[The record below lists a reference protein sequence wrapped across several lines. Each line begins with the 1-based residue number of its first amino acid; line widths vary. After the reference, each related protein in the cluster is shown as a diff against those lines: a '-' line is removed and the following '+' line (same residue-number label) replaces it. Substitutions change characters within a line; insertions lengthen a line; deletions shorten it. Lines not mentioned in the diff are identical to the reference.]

1 MLKIE
6 YFFFIKPVMFSLTRQ
21 DIVPIA
27 DIFDTTTYDIP
38 THLTYTTK
46 YAQYHALIVTP
57 KYFSTSG
64 YIEYLRDNL
73 TKIKFVNGRAVY
85 DFVDLAIANY
95 IDIPD
100 LVKRNKELIQ
110 QVENAKTELKL
121 LKSTCDTFDG
131 IPFSGTV
138 PKWSSEAEFYAL
150 PDYKYISEVL
160 EKKTRILTNFQ
171 WSYEMG
177 YIRVPGE
184 DGFKCLDEKSDQ
196 LFGNILGEPICIP
209 FHNKTNPWIGYFNYK
224 MSRYANANYA
234 PQVIQQKTQILSSG
248 VNFTPLMYVIAVL
261 GGWMHLNFCK
271 IQHKQYVIFINMS
284 VTQCNFK
291 LCTLPGKTAPGLFLY
306 DWRRFCIINE
316 RKINERQV

>member
-1 MLKIE
+1 MNISFL
-6 YFFFIKPVMFSLTRQ
+6 IKPVMFSLTRR
-21 DIVPIA
+21 DTVPIA

-38 THLTYTTK
+38 THLTYTTT

-73 TKIKFVNGRAVY
+73 KKIKFVNNRAVC
-85 DFVDLAIANY
+85 DFVDLAIADY

-100 LVKRNKELIQ
+100 LVERNKELTQ

-121 LKSTCDTFDG
+121 LKNPCDTFDG

-138 PKWSSEAEFYAL
+138 PKWSGEAEFCAL

-171 WSYEMG
+171 QSYEMG
-177 YIRVPGE
+177 YIKIPGQ
-184 DGFKCLDEKSDQ
+184 DDFKCFDEKSDQ
-196 LFGNILGEPICIP
+196 LFGNILGEPLCIP
-209 FHNKTNPWIGYFNYK
+209 HFINKTNPWIGYFYCK
-224 MSRYANANYA
+224 LSRYVSTPA
-234 PQVIQQKTQILSSG
+234 VIQQKTQILSSG
-248 VNFTPLMYVIAVL
+248 RHFTPLMYVIAVL

-306 DWRRFCIINE
+306 DWRRFCVIDGIHSIYGIHS
-316 RKINERQV
+316 K

>member
-1 MLKIE
+1 
-6 YFFFIKPVMFSLTRQ
+6 MFSLTRQ

-85 DFVDLAIANY
+85 DFVDLAIADY

-100 LVKRNKELIQ
+100 LVKRNKELAQ

-171 WSYEMG
+171 WSYTIGHFYAQGSRELQEHATK
-177 YIRVPGE
+177 P
-184 DGFKCLDEKSDQ
+184 DQ
-196 LFGNILGEPICIP
+196 LFGNILSDPIGVP
-209 FHNKTNPWIGYFNYK
+209 FHNYSQWSSYYWTITLDP
-224 MSRYANANYA
+224 RYQGSDTLKAAR
-234 PQVIQQKTQILSSG
+234 LSKISSLA
-248 VNFTPLMYVIAVL
+248 NFTPVMYVIAVL
-261 GGWMHLNFCK
+261 GGWLHLNFCK
-271 IQHKQYVIFINMS
+271 IQHKQYVIFINIS
-284 VTQCNFK
+284 ETQCNFK

-306 DWRRFCIINE
+306 DWRRFCVINE
-316 RKINERQV
+316 RKIK